1 MSEPGPQRAWYATP
15 RVIVAIVLIVIAI
28 VFVAQNTAEATM
40 SFLWF
45 DFTAPVWL
53 GFLIDVVLG
62 VGDRVPARAGAL
74 PRPVPLTRG

>member
-1 MSEPGPQRAWYATP
+1 MAETKPARAWYASP

-28 VFVAQNTAEATM
+28 VFVAQNTHEATM

-62 VGDRVPARAGAL
+62 VAIGFLLGRARY
-74 PRPVPLTRG
+74 RGPYR

>member
-1 MSEPGPQRAWYATP
+1 
-15 RVIVAIVLIVIAI
+15 VIAAIVLIVIAI

-53 GFLIDVVLG
+53 GFLVDVVIGVAIGFLLG
-62 VGDRVPARAGAL
+62 RARY
-74 PRPVPLTRG
+74 RGPYR